1 MRHVG
6 KERTPQNNAII
17 MLFVYLMSGA
27 IIGLFVSF
35 GSLAI
40 LRNRAGIIAEMN
52 PFWDAFRFNFTL
64 DTIIICMNIALL
76 LGLLFAYR
84 KDYKQTQSPFL
95 LGLTIFLLVL
105 FVQSVLSLPILNML
119 VSIIEIGR
127 QGALNIFLTYK
138 SSIFGII
145 SHFFETMALMI
156 LFYLSRE

>member
-1 MRHVG
+1 MKNVV
-6 KERTPQNNAII
+6 KERHSQNNALI
-17 MLFVYLMSGA
+17 MLFVYIISGA

-40 LRNRAGIIAEMN
+40 LRNRSGSIVELS
-52 PFWDAFRFNFTL
+52 PFWDSFRLNFTL
-64 DTIIICMNIALL
+64 DTIIICVNIALL
-76 LGLLFAYR
+76 LGLLIAYKR
-84 KDYKQTQSPFL
+84 DYKETQSPFL
-95 LGLTIFLLVL
+95 LGLVIFLLVL
-105 FVQSVLSLPILNML
+105 FVQSLLSLPILNML